1 MDRLGRRNRFQRSLL
16 VYHLI
21 LSFAGLL
28 ILRRFFKWKF
38 LSARFVGQ
46 HPGSTIN
53 GNRTATSLAGWLSL
67 KIDEEVVGKDKAT
80 FLWFQFLLTQV
91 EVLRMALGIFLIVM
105 HMRGDKFGIS
115 A

>member
-1 MDRLGRRNRFQRSLL
+1 
-16 VYHLI
+16 
-21 LSFAGLL
+21 
-28 ILRRFFKWKF
+28 
-38 LSARFVGQ
+38 
-46 HPGSTIN
+46 
-53 GNRTATSLAGWLSL
+53 LSL